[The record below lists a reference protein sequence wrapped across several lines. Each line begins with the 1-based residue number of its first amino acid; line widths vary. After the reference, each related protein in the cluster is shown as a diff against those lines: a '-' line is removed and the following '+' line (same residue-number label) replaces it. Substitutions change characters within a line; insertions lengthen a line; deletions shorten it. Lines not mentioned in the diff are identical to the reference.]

1 MPERYPIP
9 LKAHRVSEKIKKSR
23 FIATLAPAA
32 VTAEAKALIEQVKA
46 EFSDATHNCWA
57 FVAGAPGST
66 AHIGMSDD
74 GEPHGTAGKPM
85 LQVLLHS
92 GLGEIAVVVTRY
104 FGGTKLGTGGLV
116 RAYSGIVNKA
126 IASMPVKEKFIAA
139 EMTIRIDYAQWSVLK
154 PMAELYGAS
163 IIREEYKEDV
173 SIELRLPEE
182 RAAQFI
188 AAVKD
193 RTNGQAIINVF

>member
-139 EMTIRIDYAQWSVLK
+139 EMTIRIDYAQWSALK